1 MFKATV
7 SRVSPVVDAASRTKE
22 IILNFDKRD
31 SRINAGMFAKV
42 TLYTRDFTDAVVMP
56 SDSVVTKDSKQYAY
70 VVRQDNTAEQRE
82 IVLGNAVDGMVQILK
97 GVKAGELIIVEG
109 QTSLSDGAKIRDIT
123 NGLPQ
128 DDATTA
134 DRSEKRGENPERAGK
149 SERAENPPVA
159 EKSAPQEPKAAS
171 DTEQKSSDVAQAPK
185 KRSWGGM
192 SSTGSR

>member
-1 MFKATV
+1 
-7 SRVSPVVDAASRTKE
+7 
-22 IILNFDKRD
+22 
-31 SRINAGMFAKV
+31 
-42 TLYTRDFTDAVVMP
+42 MP